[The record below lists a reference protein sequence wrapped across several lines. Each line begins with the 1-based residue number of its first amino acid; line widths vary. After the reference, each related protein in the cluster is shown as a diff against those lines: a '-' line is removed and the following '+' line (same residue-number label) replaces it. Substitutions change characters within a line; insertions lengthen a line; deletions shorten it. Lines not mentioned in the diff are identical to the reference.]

1 MYSALSTL
9 LQTRHLKQPRC
20 QCLSRATR
28 DCSFLNSFP
37 QPQQS
42 EDTNLLRQTERRTR
56 FPGRLEVLTVHGLD
70 GRRAVGRERLGALL
84 ADALLPVER
93 HSVASRKR
101 LSARDKG

>member
-1 MYSALSTL
+1 M
-9 LQTRHLKQPRC
+9 
-20 QCLSRATR
+20 
-28 DCSFLNSFP
+28 NSFP

-42 EDTNLLRQTERRTR
+42 EDTNLLRHSGRRAR
-56 FPGRLEVLTVHGLD
+56 FARRLKVLTVHGLD